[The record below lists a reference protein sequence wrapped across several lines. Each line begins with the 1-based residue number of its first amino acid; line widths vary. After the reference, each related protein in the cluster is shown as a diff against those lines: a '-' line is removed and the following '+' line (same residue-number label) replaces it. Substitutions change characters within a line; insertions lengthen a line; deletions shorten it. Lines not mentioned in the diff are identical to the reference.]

1 MPIQENASVREIKK
15 TTLEFAWID
24 ITLDALGMV
33 VIHQFWG
40 VTGNM
45 KHILRKNFFWEASA
59 EGEGGII
66 VDKGA

>member
-40 VTGNM
+40 VTDNTQ
-45 KHILRKNFFWEASA
+45 KTPRINPY
-59 EGEGGII
+59 
-66 VDKGA
+66 